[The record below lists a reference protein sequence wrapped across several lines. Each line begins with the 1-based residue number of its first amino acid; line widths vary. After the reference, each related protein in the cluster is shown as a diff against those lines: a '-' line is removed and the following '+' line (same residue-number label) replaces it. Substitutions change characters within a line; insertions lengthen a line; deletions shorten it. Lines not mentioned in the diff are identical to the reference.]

1 MLLEDP
7 VWPAASFV
15 EAAFAGFDPF
25 TDCPAFFVPLR
36 LVRSVD
42 LDDFDLDFAKV
53 PLLREGI
60 DEGLIWVAL
69 AGRRVTLRCIYSAAL
84 G

>member
-1 MLLEDP
+1 VLLEDP
-7 VWPAASFV
+7 VWPAVSFLKG
-15 EAAFAGFDPF
+15 AFAGFDPF
-25 TDCPAFFVPLR
+25 TDCPAFFVPLS

-60 DEGLIWVAL
+60 EGRSIWVAL
-69 AGRRVTLRCIYSAAL
+69 AWRKVTLSCICSAAL
-84 G
+84 A